1 MEEMPEELWAYVLD
15 EIIYEAQLP
24 KYANV
29 EKSMI
34 DNYKS
39 KQERMLSEVQRKR
52 KNAAIENLETIKTN
66 HINQIEERK
75 RTLERDKRLN
85 ELYPKN
91 LRDDTK
97 SATHERKEQ
106 KKKQIE
112 QYEMLQEQ

>member
-29 EKSMI
+29 EKSMM

-91 LRDDTK
+91 MKDETR
-97 SATHERKEQ
+97 SATHERL
-106 KKKQIE
+106 IE
-112 QYEMLQEQ
+112 QRKQTEQFQMLQD